1 MFDAHRVLEIST
13 WRNID
18 DSPIERLPLA
28 LCDRL
33 SLRRDDLQ
41 AIPLILVR
49 LNRFRNTH
57 IVELCHSELAVCLTL
72 DHCGTHR
79 ATSQGMKVSGGQI
92 FIS

>member
-1 MFDAHRVLEIST
+1 MFDTHRVLEIST

-49 LNRFRNTH
+49 PYRFRNVI
-57 IVELCHSELAVCLTL
+57 IVE
-72 DHCGTHR
+72 
-79 ATSQGMKVSGGQI
+79 
-92 FIS
+92 